1 MKRYMWFEGEVNCSN
16 FLGVDLKKGSFT
28 NYGVTEKVDRSHAI
42 CTMHWVDEDENQVKR
57 KFYIFY
63 LE

>member
-1 MKRYMWFEGEVNCSN
+1 MRFEGEVNCSN
-16 FLGVDLKKGSFT
+16 FLGVDLKKSSFT

-57 KFYIFY
+57 KF
-63 LE
+63 